1 VVWVVL
7 DVSVE
12 VDAVADD
19 DSLEVDCV
27 LLSVLVVK
35 EEELLS
41 ELVDW
46 VLVAVSLVVLS
57 SWQ

>member
-12 VDAVADD
+12 VDSVADD